1 MGLDRATYYF
11 LFFTLANMC
20 ELIKK
25 VAASRTHRKLNAIDQ

>member
-1 MGLDRATYYF
+1 MGLARTTFCF

-25 VAASRTHRKLNAIDQ
+25 VAASRTHRKVNVIDQ